1 MREIASTE
9 AVSASRMM
17 FWRNLKAA
25 LAKEGEALAMEA
37 MFTKRA
43 EELFESLLEQSEHAI
58 PFVPPLTLPPLEE
71 GHARCFSRHDFT
83 RSRISRRTRQLG
95 RNAVRRNTAQLNR
108 RGWLWY

>member
-43 EELFESLLEQSEHAI
+43 EELFERLLEQS
-58 PFVPPLTLPPLEE
+58 
-71 GHARCFSRHDFT
+71 
-83 RSRISRRTRQLG
+83 
-95 RNAVRRNTAQLNR
+95 
-108 RGWLWY
+108 